1 MKIQIEVNYIILH
14 LSHRDS
20 CKLFEKLKEIH
31 FNKVQL
37 KDNSISLVFT
47 SSKKLLK
54 FSVCDLDKKVFTLS
68 NNDYKRINKFI
79 SAYCKDGIAE
89 CDHIDIEF
97 INTAKQ
103 NQVVD
108 LMISVDDYKIYSED
122 YFLKNF
128 DKL

>member
-1 MKIQIEVNYIILH
+1 MKIKLEVNCIFLY

-20 CKLFEKLKEIH
+20 CQLFDKLKEIH
-31 FNKVQL
+31 VNNVQL

-47 SSKKLLK
+47 SSKKMLK

-68 NNDYKRINKFI
+68 NNDFKRINKFI
-79 SAYCKDGIAE
+79 STYCNDGVAE

-108 LMISVDDYKIYSED
+108 LMISVDDYKIYTED